1 MIDVSTEQRT
11 PDWFRVRLGNITGS
25 RCGDLMKSGRKKDE
39 VFSDTAKSYIYQL
52 AAERMMNPAV
62 VGSDEIF
69 AQYLDTVQ
77 VTSKAMRFGTEQED
91 NAKAL
96 FQRLSGLTVQEVSS
110 CTHDTIPHFAASPD
124 GVIFEDLRPMACIEV
139 KCPEQKTYLKYVTD
153 IHNAETLK
161 AVKPE
166 YYWQVQA
173 EMECTG
179 TTLCYFIA
187 YCPWQTN
194 PIHVVPIPRIEADA
208 KVLVERVL
216 LANETIQR
224 IINDGRKQQQSL
236 QALFHSVQQGSVD
249 NTLAVAQ

>member
-1 MIDVSTEQRT
+1 MIDIATEQRT
-11 PDWFRVRLGNITGS
+11 PAWFRVRLGHITGS
-25 RCGDLMKSGRKKDE
+25 RCGDLMKSGRKKE
-39 VFSDTAKSYIYQL
+39 EIFSETAKSYIYQL

-62 VGSDEIF
+62 VNDDELF
-69 AQYLDTVQ
+69 GQYLDTVQ

-96 FQRLSGLTVQEVSS
+96 FEKMSGLHVQEVSS
-110 CTHDTIPHFAASPD
+110 CTHDTIPNFAASPD
-124 GVIFEDLRPMACIEV
+124 GVIFEDMRPIACVEV

-153 IHNAETLK
+153 IHDAESLK

-179 TTLCYFIA
+179 TALCYFIA

-194 PIHVVPIPRIEADA
+194 PIHVVPIARVIADA
-208 KVLVERVL
+208 KLLTERVQ
-216 LANETIQR
+216 LANETIEH

-236 QALFHSVQQGSVD
+236 QTLFHSMQQGTSDCSV
-249 NTLAVAQ
+249 AVA